1 MKTIN
6 VTKSFLPNKKEYFSY
21 LEKIWATGWL
31 TNNGQLTQELE
42 KRLKKFLGVKYLF
55 LVNNGTIALQI
66 AIKSLEKDERDEI
79 ITTPFSYVATTSSIV
94 WEGYK
99 PVFAD
104 IDQDS
109 LMIDPKEIE
118 RKITKKTRA
127 ILATHIFGYSA
138 NVKNIEK
145 IAKKN
150 NIEVIYDV
158 AHTFGSKYKEKS
170 LVSYGDISIISFHA
184 TKVFHTVE
192 GGAIITNDKK
202 LAHKIEYMRNFGHN
216 GQYEYWGI
224 GINGKISEFHSAMGL
239 VNLNYIKKIISQR
252 KKFSKL
258 YDKLLANK
266 SFISKILF
274 DKNCKTN
281 YSYYPI
287 IFDSEKKLLEVIER
301 LNKKNIYPR
310 RYFYPS
316 LSELPYIKNQKMPI
330 SENIACRIVC
340 LPLFHDISNEEI
352 KSIVNEIY

>member
-1 MKTIN
+1 MKIIN
-6 VTKSFLPNKKEYFSY
+6 VTKSFLPNKKEYFEY
-21 LEKIWATGWL
+21 LEKIWSSGWL
-31 TNNGQLTQELE
+31 TNNGKLTRNLE
-42 KRLKKFLGVKYLF
+42 EKLKKFLGVKYLF
-55 LVNNGTIALQI
+55 LVNNGTTALQI
-66 AIKSLEKDERDEI
+66 AIKSLEKDKRDEI
-79 ITTPFSYVATTSSIV
+79 ITTPFSYVATTSAIV

-99 PVFAD
+99 PIFAD
-104 IDQDS
+104 IDPQT

-118 RKITKKTRA
+118 QKITKKTRA
-127 ILATHIFGYSA
+127 ILATHIFGYPT
-138 NVKNIEK
+138 NVEVIKK
-145 IAKKN
+145 IAKKYN
-150 NIEVIYDV
+150 LEVIYDA
-158 AHTFGSKYKEKS
+158 AHTFGSKYYEKS
-170 LVSYGDISIISFHA
+170 LASYGDISIISFHA

-192 GGAIITNDKK
+192 GGVIITNDKK

-216 GQYEYWGI
+216 GQYDYWGV

-239 VNLNYIKKIISQR
+239 INLKYVKKLISRR
-252 KKFSKL
+252 KKASKL

-266 SFISKILF
+266 SFISKILV

-287 IFDSEKKLLEVIER
+287 IFNSEKKLLEVIER

-330 SENIACRIVC
+330 SENISCRIVC